1 METEPQTPN
10 NEVARLR
17 KFTPMISTN
26 KMSTNT
32 NNETVQRRERIATAL
47 MAGILASDKDQ
58 MHPNDRVV
66 QWGIDCADE
75 LIRQLDVNREQP
87 NSPLMEQEFV
97 RRDKITEIAWEA
109 INRLFEVSDSL
120 DKTPVRL
127 QEQLEALNP
136 TVTRISEPEEPVSDR
151 IKSLAEDVLK
161 LHRPDEQSVWARH
174 GLSEPT
180 EPPREPSADQ
190 EKHPLMH
197 CRQCGGMVAFA
208 RELERELNATHA
220 ALEQMTRDAIATAR
234 DRDEIQKLKE
244 AR

>member
-1 METEPQTPN
+1 
-10 NEVARLR
+10 
-17 KFTPMISTN
+17 
-26 KMSTNT
+26 
-32 NNETVQRRERIATAL
+32 

-58 MHPNDRVV
+58 MLPNDRVV

-161 LHRPDEQSVWARH
+161 LHRPD
-174 GLSEPT
+174 
-180 EPPREPSADQ
+180 
-190 EKHPLMH
+190 
-197 CRQCGGMVAFA
+197 
-208 RELERELNATHA
+208 
-220 ALEQMTRDAIATAR
+220 
-234 DRDEIQKLKE
+234 
-244 AR
+244 

>member
-1 METEPQTPN
+1 VRT
-10 NEVARLR
+10 
-17 KFTPMISTN
+17 K
-26 KMSTNT
+26 T

-58 MHPNDRVV
+58 MLPNDRVV

-161 LHRPDEQSVWARH
+161 LHRPD
-174 GLSEPT
+174 
-180 EPPREPSADQ
+180 
-190 EKHPLMH
+190 
-197 CRQCGGMVAFA
+197 
-208 RELERELNATHA
+208 
-220 ALEQMTRDAIATAR
+220 
-234 DRDEIQKLKE
+234 
-244 AR
+244 

>member
-1 METEPQTPN
+1 MRT
-10 NEVARLR
+10 
-17 KFTPMISTN
+17 K
-26 KMSTNT
+26 T

-58 MHPNDRVV
+58 MLPNDRVV

-161 LHRPDEQSVWARH
+161 LHRPD
-174 GLSEPT
+174 
-180 EPPREPSADQ
+180 
-190 EKHPLMH
+190 
-197 CRQCGGMVAFA
+197 
-208 RELERELNATHA
+208 
-220 ALEQMTRDAIATAR
+220 
-234 DRDEIQKLKE
+234 
-244 AR
+244 